1 MKKIVTGILTGIA
14 TLIFILSIGIM
25 FIGTRAIQR
34 NEPLFI
40 FGYSFSIVPTDSMIG
55 DQEDS
60 INPYDIAIIK
70 KASFEDI
77 EIGDVIVFQG
87 EINGTPA
94 LIIHRVIGIH
104 PEGGYE
110 TKGDNPQNS
119 VDPDPVTEDNFK
131 AIYQSKI
138 TFLKPIAELATG
150 SRSIIFGS
158 LIIVL
163 LVMVILEV
171 MSLIKTIKKEQ
182 ENKLREQMKEDI
194 KEKLYQ
200 EVLEEEKKK
209 LASHK

>member
-1 MKKIVTGILTGIA
+1 MKKIITGILTGIA
-14 TLIFILSIGIM
+14 TLIFISSIGIM

-60 INPYDIAIIK
+60 IDPYDIAIIK
-70 KASFEDI
+70 RISFDEI

-87 EINGTPA
+87 EIQGMPA
-94 LIIHRVIGIH
+94 LIIHRVVGVH

-110 TKGDNPQNS
+110 TKGDNPLNS
-119 VDPDPVTEDNFK
+119 VDPDPVTEENFK
-131 AIYQSKI
+131 AVYQSKI
-138 TFLKPIAELATG
+138 TFLKPIAELALG

-171 MSLIKTIKKEQ
+171 MSLIKTVKKEQ
-182 ENKLREQMKEDI
+182 ENKLREQMKETM
-194 KEKLYQ
+194 KEQMYQ
-200 EVLEEEKKK
+200 EVLEEERMK
-209 LASHK
+209 LPPHK

>member
-60 INPYDIAIIK
+60 IDPYDIAIIR
-70 KASFEDI
+70 KASFDEI
-77 EIGDVIVFQG
+77 NIGDVIVFQG
-87 EINGTPA
+87 EIGGTPA
-94 LIIHRVIGIH
+94 LIIHRVVGIH
-104 PEGGYE
+104 PEGGFE
-110 TKGDNPQNS
+110 TKGDNPLNS

-158 LIIVL
+158 LITVL

-182 ENKLREQMKEDI
+182 ENKLREQMKEEI

-209 LASHK
+209 QATHK

>member
-1 MKKIVTGILTGIA
+1 MKKIITGILTGIA
-14 TLIFILSIGIM
+14 ILIFIISIGIM

-60 INPYDIAIIK
+60 IDPYDIAIIR

-87 EINGTPA
+87 EIQGMPA
-94 LIIHRVIGIH
+94 LIIHRVVGIH

-110 TKGDNPQNS
+110 TKGDNPLNS
-119 VDPDPVTEDNFK
+119 VDPNPVTEENFK

-138 TFLKPIAELATG
+138 TFLKPVAELATG
-150 SRSIIFGS
+150 SRSIIFGA

-171 MSLIKTIKKEQ
+171 ANLIKTMKQ
-182 ENKLREQMKEDI
+182 ETEKKLRDQMKDEI
-194 KEKLYQ
+194 KAKLYQ

-209 LASHK
+209 NTHN

>member
-1 MKKIVTGILTGIA
+1 MKKIVTGLLTGIA

-94 LIIHRVIGIH
+94 LIIHRVIGLH

-158 LIIVL
+158 LITVL

-171 MSLIKTIKKEQ
+171 MSLIKTVKKEQ
-182 ENKLREQMKEDI
+182 ENKLREQMKADM

-200 EVLEEEKKK
+200 EVLEEEKQK